1 MMAARVPGSGA
12 MVTRRAFLAAAGG
25 AVAAAAVGVAVEQPG
40 VRRWAVGLVD
50 PEPRAPAPS
59 SAPGPLTSGVLESRA
74 RGREV
79 AWRVAYPPG
88 HREGDVLPVALV
100 LHGRGGNQDSAF
112 SDLAL
117 DGYLADVV
125 APGARPFALASVDGG
140 DHGYWHARRD
150 GDDPQTMLTDEF
162 VPLLSR
168 HGLVTSRVAV
178 LGWSM
183 GGYGA
188 LLLAETAGPSRI
200 AAVAADSPALWLR
213 AADSASGAFDGA
225 ADFAAHDVF
234 ARRSRLAGIPVRI
247 ACGDRDP
254 FCPAVREFV
263 TGVPDLAGT
272 DFSTGEHTNTYWRR
286 TAPAQLRFLASAL
299 SGVR

>member
-1 MMAARVPGSGA
+1 

-25 AVAAAAVGVAVEQPG
+25 AVALAAVAGAAEQPT
-40 VRRWAVGLVD
+40 VRRWALGVLD
-50 PEPRAPAPS
+50 PEPRAAAPS
-59 SAPGPLTSGVLESRA
+59 SAPGPKSAGVLESRA

-88 HREGDVLPVALV
+88 HREGDALPVALV
-100 LHGRGGNQDSAF
+100 LHGRGGNEDSAF

-125 APGARPFALASVDGG
+125 AAGAQPFALAAVDGG

-150 GDDPQTMLTDEF
+150 GDDPLTMLTDEF

-168 HGLVTSRVAV
+168 QGLVTSKVAV
-178 LGWSM
+178 FGWSM

-188 LLLAETAGPSRI
+188 LLLAETAGPGRI
-200 AAVAADSPALWLR
+200 AAVAADSPALWRR

-225 ADFAAHDVF
+225 ADFADHDVF
-234 ARRSRLAGIPVRI
+234 ARRARLAGIPVRV

-263 TGVPDLAGT
+263 RDVPDLAGT
-272 DFSTGEHTNTYWRR
+272 DFSTGDHTNTYWRR